1 MAGLCLCS
9 WISYCRSFRGGRI
22 VRRFVGT
29 RAIPFLNKNILNSD
43 LYGSVRRHIAVL
55 DGEAEGE
62 ATMARLA
69 GEAEGNREILNK
81 MADGFRKIV
90 NATNGDPDAAAA
102 AILSA
107 SF

>member
-1 MAGLCLCS
+1 
-9 WISYCRSFRGGRI
+9 
-22 VRRFVGT
+22 
-29 RAIPFLNKNILNSD
+29 
-43 LYGSVRRHIAVL
+43 
-55 DGEAEGE
+55 
-62 ATMARLA
+62 MARLA